1 MGRAKSLDFVAE
13 RARNRPKFGLKVDE
27 ISEIYGQM
35 PEISQKLSGNTASTS
50 LRYDV
55 TIVPPG
61 TVSGSHFESV
71 PGWPNFLPF
80 EASDWFRICA
90 SESHRA
96 PPLEAQ
102 LVDVG
107 PWSRKEQE

>member
-1 MGRAKSLDFVAE
+1 MSINSICTLFFCELCCNSA
-13 RARNRPKFGLKVDE
+13 PKGL
-27 ISEIYGQM
+27 ITQPCIQC
-35 PEISQKLSGNTASTS
+35 TSTS

-61 TVSGSHFESV
+61 TVSRSHFESV